1 MLQNDRSQMQPPY
14 DVDEQGLDPSHY
26 FKILKKRKFYI
37 LVPFILV
44 AAAGFAVVMLW
55 PPTYLS
61 EGKILVESQQIP
73 TDLVRPTVTA
83 TARER
88 VQVIEQRVMTRDNV
102 LAIMDKYQIF
112 ADRRDTLSRTEL
124 LDLMRENIRIK
135 PVEVDQLRGREG
147 RSTIALTVGFTNRR
161 PDIATKVANDLITL
175 FLNEDAR
182 NRTNRA
188 METTK
193 FLGREVQ
200 RLETELGSIEN
211 NISELKRQQ
220 RSAPLPEGGVGGV
233 AAQNPQLAVLAT
245 LKAELAGKSAIYS
258 KSHPEIKRLKGQ
270 IEAIEKT
277 NLSAPP
283 SEPARTAGLGP
294 QVDPAAVL
302 DALDALITQRKS
314 IQDNLGEAAKKFSAA
329 RLGENLERDQ
339 FSERLEVLEQ
349 AITPQK
355 PIKPDRP
362 KLLALAF
369 VAAVMAGFAGVF
381 AVEMFDRTIRGSLDL
396 LKVVDGNLLVAIPY
410 ISTRAELRRKKS
422 KIALV
427 TLISIVVVLGAL
439 AAVHFLVRPLDELW
453 EIFLNRLI
461 VLRLPS
467 G

>member
-1 MLQNDRSQMQPPY
+1 MLQNDRSQMQPSY

-26 FKILKKRKFYI
+26 FEILKKRKFYI
-37 LVPFILV
+37 LVPFLVV
-44 AAAGFAVVMLW
+44 AAVGFAVVMLW

-88 VQVIEQRVMTRDNV
+88 LQVIEQRVMTRDNV

-112 ADRRDTLSRTEL
+112 ADRRDVLSRTEL

-135 PVEVDQLRGREG
+135 SVDVDQLRAREN
-147 RSTIALTVGFTNRR
+147 RTTIALTVGFTNRR

-175 FLNEDAR
+175 FLNA
-182 NRTNRA
+182 
-188 METTK
+188 
-193 FLGREVQ
+193 REVQ
-200 RLETELGSIEN
+200 RLETELGSVEN
-211 NISELKRQQ
+211 KISELKRQQ
-220 RSAPLPEGGVGGV
+220 RSAPLPEGGV

-245 LKAELAGKSAIYS
+245 LKAELAGKSAIYA

-294 QVDPAAVL
+294 QVDPAVL

-314 IQDNLGEAAKKFSAA
+314 IQDNLDEAAKKFSAA

-349 AITPQK
+349 AIMPQK

-381 AVEMFDRTIRGSLDL
+381 AVETFDRTIRGSRDL
-396 LKVVDGNLLVAIPY
+396 LKIIDGNLLVAIPY

-422 KIALV
+422 KVALI
-427 TLISIVVVLGAL
+427 TIISMVVVLGAL
-439 AAVHFLVRPLDELW
+439 AGVHFLVRPLDELW
-453 EIFLNRLI
+453 DIFLARLV
-461 VLRLPS
+461 VLRPPA
-467 G
+467 

>member
-26 FKILKKRKFYI
+26 FEILKKRKFYI
-37 LVPFILV
+37 LIPFILV
-44 AAAGFAVVMLW
+44 AAIGSAVVMLW

-73 TDLVRPTVTA
+73 TDLVRPTVTT

-88 VQVIEQRVMTRDNV
+88 LQVIEQRVMTRDNV

-135 PVEVDQLRGREG
+135 SVDVDQLRAREN
-147 RSTIALTVGFTNRR
+147 RTTIALTVGFTNRR

-193 FLGREVQ
+193 FLAREVQ

-211 NISELKRQQ
+211 KISELKRQQ
-220 RSAPLPEGGVGGV
+220 RSAPLPEGGV

-294 QVDPAAVL
+294 QVDPAVL

-314 IQDNLGEAAKKFSAA
+314 IQDNLDEAAKKFSAA

-349 AITPQK
+349 AIMPQK

-381 AVEMFDRTIRGSLDL
+381 AVETFDRTIRGSRDL

-439 AAVHFLVRPLDELW
+439 AAVHFLLRPLDEVW
-453 EIFLNRLI
+453 EIFVNRLI
-461 VLRLPS
+461 VLRPPS

>member
-1 MLQNDRSQMQPPY
+1 MLQNDRSQMQSPY

-83 TARER
+83 TGRER

-102 LAIMDKYQIF
+102 LAIMDRYQIF

-135 PVEVDQLRGREG
+135 SVEVDQLRGREG

-200 RLETELGSIEN
+200 RLEGDLGSIEN
-211 NISELKRQQ
+211 KISELKRQQ
-220 RSAPLPEGGVGGV
+220 RSAPQGEAAV
-233 AAQNPQLAVLAT
+233 AAQNPQLAT
-245 LKAELAGKSAIYS
+245 LKAELAAKSAIYA

-270 IEAIEKT
+270 IEAVEKM
-277 NLSAPP
+277 NLSMPP
-283 SEPARTAGLGP
+283 EPVRTAGSGP
-294 QVDPAAVL
+294 QVDPAML

-314 IQDNLGEAAKKFSAA
+314 IQDNLEEAARKYSAA

-349 AITPQK
+349 AIVPQK

-369 VAAVMAGFAGVF
+369 VAALMAGFAGVF
-381 AVEMFDRTIRGSLDL
+381 AVETFDRTIRGSRDL
-396 LKVVDGNLLVAIPY
+396 LKIVDGNLLVAVPY

-453 EIFLNRLI
+453 EIFLNRLL

>member
-1 MLQNDRSQMQPPY
+1 
-14 DVDEQGLDPSHY
+14 
-26 FKILKKRKFYI
+26 
-37 LVPFILV
+37 
-44 AAAGFAVVMLW
+44 
-55 PPTYLS
+55 
-61 EGKILVESQQIP
+61 
-73 TDLVRPTVTA
+73 
-83 TARER
+83 
-88 VQVIEQRVMTRDNV
+88 
-102 LAIMDKYQIF
+102 
-112 ADRRDTLSRTEL
+112 
-124 LDLMRENIRIK
+124 
-135 PVEVDQLRGREG
+135 
-147 RSTIALTVGFTNRR
+147 
-161 PDIATKVANDLITL
+161 
-175 FLNEDAR
+175 
-182 NRTNRA
+182 

-193 FLGREVQ
+193 FLAREVQ

-211 NISELKRQQ
+211 KISELKRQQ
-220 RSAPLPEGGVGGV
+220 RSAPLPEGSA

-277 NLSAPP
+277 NLPAPP
-283 SEPARTAGLGP
+283 SEPARTAGLRP
-294 QVDPAAVL
+294 QVDPAVL

-314 IQDNLGEAAKKFSAA
+314 IQDNLDEAAKKFSAA

-349 AITPQK
+349 AIMPQK

-369 VAAVMAGFAGVF
+369 VAALMAGFAGVF
-381 AVEMFDRTIRGSLDL
+381 AVETFDRTIRGSRDL
-396 LKVVDGNLLVAIPY
+396 LKIVDGNLLVAIPY

-439 AAVHFLVRPLDELW
+439 AAVHFLVRPLDEVW

-461 VLRLPS
+461 VLRPPS

>member
-26 FKILKKRKFYI
+26 FEILKKRKFYI
-37 LVPFILV
+37 LIPFILV
-44 AAAGFAVVMLW
+44 AAIGSAVVMLW

-88 VQVIEQRVMTRDNV
+88 LQVIEQRVMIRDNV

-135 PVEVDQLRGREG
+135 SVDVDQLRAREN
-147 RSTIALTVGFTNRR
+147 RTTIALTVGFTNRR

-193 FLGREVQ
+193 FLAREVQ
-200 RLETELGSIEN
+200 RLEGDLASVEN
-211 NISELKRQQ
+211 KISELKRQQ
-220 RSAPLPEGGVGGV
+220 RSAPVPEAVA
-233 AAQNPQLAVLAT
+233 AAQNPLLAT
-245 LKAELAGKSAIYS
+245 LKAELVGKSAIYS

-277 NLSAPP
+277 NLPAPP

-294 QVDPAAVL
+294 QVDPAVL

-314 IQDNLGEAAKKFSAA
+314 IQDNLDEAAKKFSAA

-349 AITPQK
+349 AIMPQK

-381 AVEMFDRTIRGSLDL
+381 AVETLDRTIRGSRDL

-427 TLISIVVVLGAL
+427 TIISIVVVLGAL
-439 AAVHFLVRPLDELW
+439 AAVHFLVRPLDEVW
-453 EIFLNRLI
+453 EIFVNRLI
-461 VLRLPS
+461 VLRPPS

>member
-26 FKILKKRKFYI
+26 FEILKKRKFYI

-44 AAAGFAVVMLW
+44 AAVGFAVVMLW

-88 VQVIEQRVMTRDNV
+88 LQVIEQRVMTRDNV

-200 RLETELGSIEN
+200 RLEGDLGSIEN
-211 NISELKRQQ
+211 KISELKRQQ
-220 RSAPLPEGGVGGV
+220 RSTPQGEAAV
-233 AAQNPQLAVLAT
+233 AAQNPQLAT
-245 LKAELAGKSAIYS
+245 LKAELAAKSAIYA
-258 KSHPEIKRLKGQ
+258 KSHPEIRRLKGQ
-270 IEAIEKT
+270 IEAVEKM
-277 NLSAPP
+277 NLSMPP
-283 SEPARTAGLGP
+283 EPVRTAGSGP
-294 QVDPAAVL
+294 QVDPAVL

-314 IQDNLGEAAKKFSAA
+314 IQDNLEEAARKYSAA

-349 AITPQK
+349 AIMPQK

-381 AVEMFDRTIRGSLDL
+381 AVETFDRTIRGSRDL
-396 LKVVDGNLLVAIPY
+396 LKIVDGNLLVAIPY

-461 VLRLPS
+461 VLRPPS